1 MDTRAPTR
9 LQAAIDPGAQGRV
22 HLIDAGALEWQ
33 ATADPGLRLKPVR
46 YDGEQGRFFG
56 LVQFDPG
63 CRSGLHQHT
72 DVALSFVLDGGL
84 TDYHGSLG
92 LHEAGINLRGATHDA
107 IAYQPTLLVSRLQGP
122 VLYPPERLE
131 LTGLHAG
138 SRHAAITNPAPEVPP
153 ELNVQVDA
161 LPCSQTGIAGITRQA
176 IFDFAGTGHAHRY
189 VQLAL
194 RPGARCPAWRATA
207 LTEFWVRGGLLEVD
221 DHVVAANTFVV
232 IEPQATVHLAA
243 PYGALLHAWA
253 EGPESWLEGE
263 PPTDG
268 RSARASLFG
277 F

>member
-1 MDTRAPTR
+1 MDTRARTR
-9 LQAAIDPGAQGRV
+9 LRPAIEAPAEGRV
-22 HLIDAGALEWQ
+22 HLVDAGALEWQ
-33 ATADPGLRLKPVR
+33 ATADPGVQLKPVR
-46 YDGEQGRFFG
+46 YDASRGHFLG

-107 IAYQPTLLVSRLQGP
+107 IAYQRTLLVSRLQGP
-122 VLYPPERLE
+122 VLYPPERVE

-138 SRHAAITNPAPEVPP
+138 SRHAEIPSPAPDVPP
-153 ELNVQVDA
+153 EVNVRVDS
-161 LPCSQTGIAGITRQA
+161 LPCSQTGVAGITRQTV
-176 IFDFAGTGHAHRY
+176 FDFAGTGHAHRY

-194 RPGARCPAWRATA
+194 RPGAHCPAWRASA

-221 DHVVAANTFVV
+221 DRVVPANTFVV
-232 IEPQATVHLAA
+232 IEPQATVRLAA
-243 PYGALLHAWA
+243 PYGALLQAWA
-253 EGPESWLEGE
+253 EGPESWLDGD

-268 RSARASLFG
+268 RAARASLFG